1 MSPKKGCCFKTKPL
15 LHPSS
20 RKRRP
25 GIDVVELPQLR
36 LTFSTRGTPA
46 RLACDQHAGLYLTRG
61 LDWEFPP

>member
-1 MSPKKGCCFKTKPL
+1 M
-15 LHPSS
+15 
-20 RKRRP
+20 
-25 GIDVVELPQLR
+25 DVVELPQLR